1 MGCLNLKKKVI
12 MNEGNWQKAI
22 FANGCFWCAEAVYQR
37 LQGIKNVESGFT
49 GGKIKNPAYREV
61 VRGYTNHAEGIQLDY
76 NADLISYETLVNVF
90 FTTHDPTT
98 LNRQQYDV
106 GKQYRSAIFYLNE
119 EQKQIA
125 KKVIDKLNK
134 TVFDGKIVTELT
146 EASEFYV
153 AEEMHQNFYNQN
165 NGSVGYCQVII
176 DPKLKKLRESF
187 SDLLQE
193 PAS

>member
-1 MGCLNLKKKVI
+1 
-12 MNEGNWQKAI
+12 
-22 FANGCFWCAEAVYQR
+22 
-37 LQGIKNVESGFT
+37 
-49 GGKIKNPAYREV
+49 
-61 VRGYTNHAEGIQLDY
+61 
-76 NADLISYETLVNVF
+76 
-90 FTTHDPTT
+90 
-98 LNRQQYDV
+98 
-106 GKQYRSAIFYLNE
+106 
-119 EQKQIA
+119 
-125 KKVIDKLNK
+125 LNK